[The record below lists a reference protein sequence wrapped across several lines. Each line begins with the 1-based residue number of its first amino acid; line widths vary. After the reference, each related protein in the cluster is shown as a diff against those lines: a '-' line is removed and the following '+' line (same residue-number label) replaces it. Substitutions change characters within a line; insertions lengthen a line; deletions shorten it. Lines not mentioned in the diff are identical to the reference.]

1 MIEVLVIPI
10 LLTVL
15 GLQLRIEH
23 RLTKIET
30 MFSIHCKENN
40 FGKSYRPVIES

>member
-1 MIEVLVIPI
+1 MIEVIIIPL

-30 MFSIHCKENN
+30 MFTMHCKENKN
-40 FGKSYRPVIES
+40 GKSYSALFES